1 MYSSCPSN
9 RQCISRQQPSRA
21 SKTSI
26 SSGWLL
32 MTPFTVTNIRI
43 SLAFAWLF
51 FFTIIAQF
59 QSACMSTFKPT
70 QILQHVQLY
79 NPVVL
84 SCKYT
89 NLFTMPQL
97 RLELPTALCK
107 YRYQRINGFRRQLRL
122 VGSSGQVAP
131 IVLCPS
137 KVSDFF
143 QDSFKAIEFIKS
155 LIYVICPLF
164 FRLNPHCNSNSF
176 EGSKF
181 EFSKIN
187 PPIKAQQ
194 KPSACKACRPN
205 LRCIKS
211 GHKMHHN
218 NGMATSCAH
227 HVSLDPGT
235 PNVDHQQWKPL
246 DSPRLCN
253 RRPPQ
258 DSFTKACTVKCRGF
272 IDQENLSFWKALG
285 FSWNKIVGHSE
296 S

>member
-1 MYSSCPSN
+1 MCSSTIRWCSAAN
-9 RQCISRQQPSRA
+9 IQ
-21 SKTSI
+21 I
-26 SSGWLL
+26 SSQY
-32 MTPFTVTNIRI
+32 PN
-43 SLAFAWLF
+43 FAWNCR
-51 FFTIIAQF
+51 QR
-59 QSACMSTFKPT
+59 SANIGIRESMASGVSCAWWDQVVKLHPSLYVPQRYPT
-70 QILQHVQLY
+70 SFRTVSKWSNSSKALY
-79 NPVVL
+79 TWRDL
-84 SCKYT
+84 
-89 NLFTMPQL
+89 
-97 RLELPTALCK
+97 
-107 YRYQRINGFRRQLRL
+107 
-122 VGSSGQVAP
+122 
-131 IVLCPS
+131 
-137 KVSDFF
+137 
-143 QDSFKAIEFIKS
+143 
-155 LIYVICPLF
+155 PLF
-164 FRLNPHCNSNSF
+164 FRLNPHCNSNSL

-285 FSWNKIVGHSE
+285 SSWNKIVGPSE

>member
-89 NLFTMPQL
+89 NLFTIPQL

-143 QDSFKAIEFIKS
+143 QDSFKVIEFIKS
-155 LIYVICPLF
+155 LIYVICPFF
-164 FRLNPHCNSNSF
+164 FRLNPHCNSNSL

-187 PPIKAQQ
+187 PP
-194 KPSACKACRPN
+194 SRPN
-205 LRCIKS
+205 KNPPPARHADQTWDALKVATKCITTTAWLQAAHTMSPWTQELPTLTISNENPLIRQGFATEDLPRIRSLRL
-211 GHKMHHN
+211 
-218 NGMATSCAH
+218 
-227 HVSLDPGT
+227 V
-235 PNVDHQQWKPL
+235 Q
-246 DSPRLCN
+246 
-253 RRPPQ
+253 
-258 DSFTKACTVKCRGF
+258 
-272 IDQENLSFWKALG
+272 
-285 FSWNKIVGHSE
+285 
-296 S
+296 